1 MWWQTPKP
9 CLQAAVTRATGNRT
23 GGSLGAEAQ
32 QMAAINLR
40 DEQRAAHEEKLAAPG
55 SPKKARTAPGARGAH
70 QHHTLGQLLR
80 VRKSMACISQG
91 RRISGDSCFV
101 FSL

>member
-1 MWWQTPKP
+1 VVAKTPRP
-9 CLQAAVTRATGNRT
+9 CLQAAVTRASGDRT

-40 DEQRAAHEEKLAAPG
+40 DDQRAAHEEKLKAPG
-55 SPKKARTAPGARGAH
+55 SPKKAGAVPGVRGAH

-80 VRKSMACISQG
+80 VRKSMA
-91 RRISGDSCFV
+91 
-101 FSL
+101 